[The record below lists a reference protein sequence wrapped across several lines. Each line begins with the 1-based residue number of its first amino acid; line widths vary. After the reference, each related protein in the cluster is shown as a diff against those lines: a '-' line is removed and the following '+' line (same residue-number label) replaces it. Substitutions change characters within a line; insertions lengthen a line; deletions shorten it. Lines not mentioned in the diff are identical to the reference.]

1 MRHNWQ
7 YLSLLL
13 ASDIVVAQRV
23 LQGSV
28 QHFQS
33 DTAGPWQPL
42 LSLGFGTPPQEIV
55 GIFDTGSSD
64 TIIPLAGSDLC
75 QVENQQCTAPAP
87 IVRGQFDPEEAS
99 DVEELKGEKFEASF
113 TGGDEFNGEYI
124 KTTISVGSD
133 GDGEVPGAQVALA
146 SGGQP
151 SGDFPQFSIFGTGP
165 REAEA
170 TDKKYDNL
178 PQIMKDAGVVRGNS
192 YSVVMNPTP
201 LANGS
206 VFFGGIDRSKFSG
219 ELQKV
224 AIDRDDNGKISDY
237 VVKMTS
243 LKLEMGGSSNK
254 TAKLTKNQKRARRS
268 LLRRGVRR
276 RSIRERVGSKAKG
289 TYGGGRVSTQSAEDE
304 DDREVDAL
312 KNGKSNGRNN
322 EKCSCNNH
330 NDNNDNDNDEGDGN
344 DGDNGNDNGDYDGD
358 NNKNGNKK
366 GNNNGNNKGNGNGY
380 NNGNNNGDNDGTGDD
395 NEHDNGNG
403 NGNDDGG
410 DGGDGGNGGNGNGN
424 YKNNGEKNGGY
435 KNGGYKNGGN
445 KNGGN
450 KNGGNAT
457 TPGLIDLGLK
467 EEETFT
473 LFDTGGVDLQLPAGV
488 LRKMARALGTDFSEQ
503 DGVLGPVECG
513 KLSADNKLVLGF
525 NNDKVQATMALDK
538 IRVSEEIADPEL
550 TRAGLCEVGASAVD
564 PESNLNSIGFVF
576 FTDVYTVFD
585 LESNSLWFAQAKG
598 DPSAPGAQL
607 EEFP

>member
-1 MRHNWQ
+1 MRHDWQ

-13 ASDIVVAQRV
+13 ASDVVVAQRV

-33 DTAGPWQPL
+33 DAAGPWQPL

-64 TIIPLAGSDLC
+64 TIIPKAGSELC
-75 QVENQQCTAPAP
+75 QVNNQQCTEPAP
-87 IVRGQFDPEEAS
+87 VVLGEFDPEVAS
-99 DVEELKGEKFEASF
+99 DVKELKGETFDAGFS
-113 TGGDEFNGEYI
+113 GGDEFNGEYI
-124 KTTISVGSD
+124 ETTISVGDD
-133 GDGEVPGAQVALA
+133 GGGEIPGAQVALA

-170 TDKKYDNL
+170 TDQKYDNL
-178 PQIMKDAGVVRGNS
+178 PQIMKNAGVVKGNS

-224 AIDRDDNGKISDY
+224 AIDRDDSGKISDY

-243 LKLEMGGSSNK
+243 LKLDMGGSSNK
-254 TAKLTKNQKRARRS
+254 TAKLTKNQKRAHRS

-276 RSIRERVGSKAKG
+276 RSIRQR
-289 TYGGGRVSTQSAEDE
+289 
-304 DDREVDAL
+304 
-312 KNGKSNGRNN
+312 
-322 EKCSCNNH
+322 
-330 NDNNDNDNDEGDGN
+330 
-344 DGDNGNDNGDYDGD
+344 
-358 NNKNGNKK
+358 
-366 GNNNGNNKGNGNGY
+366 
-380 NNGNNNGDNDGTGDD
+380 
-395 NEHDNGNG
+395 
-403 NGNDDGG
+403 
-410 DGGDGGNGGNGNGN
+410 
-424 YKNNGEKNGGY
+424 
-435 KNGGYKNGGN
+435 
-445 KNGGN
+445 
-450 KNGGNAT
+450 NGGNAT

-467 EEETFT
+467 KKETFT

-488 LRKMARALGTDFSEQ
+488 LRKMARALDANFSEE
-503 DGVLGPVECG
+503 DGLGPVECD

-525 NNDKVQATMALDK
+525 NNDKVKATMALDK
-538 IRVSEEIADPEL
+538 IRVSEDIADPEL
-550 TRAGLCEVGASAVD
+550 TRAGLCEVGVSAVD
-564 PESNLNSIGFVF
+564 PSTNLNSIGFGF

>member
-1 MRHNWQ
+1 MRHDWQ
-7 YLSLLL
+7 HLSLLL
-13 ASDIVVAQRV
+13 ASDVVVAQRV

-33 DTAGPWQPL
+33 DAAGPWQPL

-64 TIIPLAGSDLC
+64 TIIPKAGSELC
-75 QVENQQCTAPAP
+75 QVNNQQCTEPAP
-87 IVRGQFDPEEAS
+87 VVLGEFDPEVAS
-99 DVEELKGEKFEASF
+99 DVKELKGETFDAGFS
-113 TGGDEFNGEYI
+113 GGDEFNGEYI
-124 KTTISVGSD
+124 ETTISVG
-133 GDGEVPGAQVALA
+133 GDGGGEIPGAQVALA

-170 TDKKYDNL
+170 TDQKYDNL
-178 PQIMKDAGVVRGNS
+178 PQIMKNAGVVKGNS

-224 AIDRDDNGKISDY
+224 AIDRDDSGKISDY

-243 LKLEMGGSSNK
+243 LKLDMGGSSNK
-254 TAKLTKNQKRARRS
+254 TAKLTKNQKRAHRS

-276 RSIRERVGSKAKG
+276 RSIRQRVGTKAKG

-304 DDREVDAL
+304 DD
-312 KNGKSNGRNN
+312 
-322 EKCSCNNH
+322 
-330 NDNNDNDNDEGDGN
+330 
-344 DGDNGNDNGDYDGD
+344 
-358 NNKNGNKK
+358 
-366 GNNNGNNKGNGNGY
+366 
-380 NNGNNNGDNDGTGDD
+380 
-395 NEHDNGNG
+395 
-403 NGNDDGG
+403 
-410 DGGDGGNGGNGNGN
+410 
-424 YKNNGEKNGGY
+424 GE
-435 KNGGYKNGGN
+435 NGGN

-467 EEETFT
+467 KKETFT

-488 LRKMARALGTDFSEQ
+488 LRKMARALDANFSEE
-503 DGVLGPVECG
+503 DGLGPVECD

-525 NNDKVQATMALDK
+525 NNDKVKATMALDK
-538 IRVSEEIADPEL
+538 IRVSEDIADPEL
-550 TRAGLCEVGASAVD
+550 TRAGLCEVGVSAVD
-564 PESNLNSIGFVF
+564 PSTNLNSIGFGF

>member
-13 ASDIVVAQRV
+13 ASEVVVAQRV

-33 DTAGPWQPL
+33 KAAGPWQPL

-75 QVENQQCTAPAP
+75 QVKNQQCTSPAP

-99 DVEELKGEKFEASF
+99 DVEELKGKEFEAGFS
-113 TGGDEFNGEYI
+113 GGDEFNGEFI
-124 KTTISVGSD
+124 KTTISIGGD
-133 GDGEVPGAQVALA
+133 GGGEVPGAQVALA

-170 TDKKYDNL
+170 TDDKYDNL
-178 PQIMKDAGVVRGNS
+178 PQTMKDAGVVKGNS

-224 AIDRDDNGKISDY
+224 AIDRDNSGKISDF

-304 DDREVDAL
+304 DDGEVNAL
-312 KNGKSNGRNN
+312 NNGKSNGRNN
-322 EKCSCNNH
+322 DNCSCNNH
-330 NDNNDNDNDEGDGN
+330 NNNNNDDDNDEGDGN
-344 DGDNGNDNGDYDGD
+344 GGDNGNDNGDYDGD

-380 NNGNNNGDNDGTGDD
+380 NNGNNNGNNNGDNNDNGDD
-395 NEHDNGNG
+395 NEHGNGNG
-403 NGNDDGG
+403 NGN
-410 DGGDGGNGGNGNGN
+410 GNGGNGGDGNG
-424 YKNNGEKNGGY
+424 KNNGKKNGGY
-435 KNGGYKNGGN
+435 QNGGNKNGGN

-525 NNDKVQATMALDK
+525 NNDEVQATMALDK

-550 TRAGLCEVGASAVD
+550 TRAGLCEVGAFAVD

-585 LESNSLWFAQAKG
+585 LETNSLWFAQAKG